1 MSSLE
6 ARRGLGSSPQA
17 APQDEEFPPATARLR
32 ELLLSKP
39 AAGVTAAEAAAMNFA
54 QLRDALLAVAPL
66 DKGHVVEVNRAE
78 AEFWRRA
85 QGYRVDWSDKILGFE
100 CGGQQWVSA
109 GRQVA
114 SALHT
119 P

>member
-1 MSSLE
+1 
-6 ARRGLGSSPQA
+6 
-17 APQDEEFPPATARLR
+17 
-32 ELLLSKP
+32 
-39 AAGVTAAEAAAMNFA
+39 MNFA

-100 CGGQQWVSA
+100 CGGQQWVWE
-109 GRQVA
+109 VA
-114 SALHT
+114 FPTGSLSEPSGADLNFIDELMQGIQKNGIPAPAPIEQRWT
-119 P
+119 SCSTSKM